1 VVDDAAVVAG
11 AGMEDADAFTAAAEL
26 LGAAV
31 DVFMAGT
38 DVVDDAA
45 VVAGA
50 GVDDVDAMTAA
61 VELLGAAVDVFMA
74 GPEVVDAAAVVL
86 KIKLPDSH
94 FPHSLHTSE
103 AW

>member
-74 GPEVVDAAAVVL
+74 GPEVVDDAAAVVL
-86 KIKLPDSH
+86 KTKLPDTH

-103 AW
+103 A